1 MGPPPVPVRPS
12 ITTEGLGPPSSAPS
26 SAGGRSLRKRNAS
39 LSKDSPYTE
48 NDDFDSPSERAMRSA
63 NRANLKP
70 WTPKLKLKVS
80 NAADN
85 RNQSFLGPY
94 DRELD
99 SEDEDLVFEE
109 QFILR
114 LPAGK
119 DTEKLRE
126 VVSKRGV
133 SNDIWFKFKGWSRF
147 ATHQHSSDGTLL
159 DSRRAVF
166 HMGEN
171 LYPAKLVDLP
181 CILESQKTL
190 DNKHMFKVCDICQV
204 RSHVCTYN
212 VLMTIATDAPSRRIS
227 HPK

>member
-12 ITTEGLGPPSSAPS
+12 ITTEGLGPSSSAPS
-26 SAGGRSLRKRNAS
+26 SAGGRSLRKRNTS

-80 NAADN
+80 SAADH

-114 LPAGK
+114 LPPGK

-126 VVSKRGV
+126 VIGKRGV
-133 SNDIWFKFKGWSRF
+133 SNDTWIKFKGWLRF
-147 ATHQHSSDGTLL
+147 ATPSTFILWDSFRFETRSLPYGRESVSSQIGGSTMYLGVSEDT
-159 DSRRAVF
+159 
-166 HMGEN
+166 
-171 LYPAKLVDLP
+171 
-181 CILESQKTL
+181 
-190 DNKHMFKVCDICQV
+190 
-204 RSHVCTYN
+204 
-212 VLMTIATDAPSRRIS
+212 
-227 HPK
+227 

>member
-1 MGPPPVPVRPS
+1 MSISIPPGAPMGPPPVPVRPS
-12 ITTEGLGPPSSAPS
+12 IMTEGLAAPSSAPS
-26 SAGGRSLRKRNAS
+26 SAGGRSLRKRNTS

-80 NAADN
+80 SAADN

-114 LPAGK
+114 LPSGK

-133 SNDIWFKFKGWSRF
+133 SNDIWFKFKGRSRLLPF
-147 ATHQHSSDGTLL
+147 SIHLIDSSQIRDVQ
-159 DSRRAVF
+159 SF
-166 HMGEN
+166 
-171 LYPAKLVDLP
+171 
-181 CILESQKTL
+181 I
-190 DNKHMFKVCDICQV
+190 
-204 RSHVCTYN
+204 
-212 VLMTIATDAPSRRIS
+212 
-227 HPK
+227 

>member
-12 ITTEGLGPPSSAPS
+12 ITTEGLAGPSSAPS
-26 SAGGRSLRKRNAS
+26 SAGGRSLRKRNTS

-80 NAADN
+80 SATDN

-114 LPAGK
+114 LPSGK
-119 DTEKLRE
+119 DTDKLRE

-133 SNDIWFKFKGWSRF
+133 SNDIWFKFKGWSKLLP
-147 ATHQHSSDGTLL
+147 SSIHLT
-159 DSRRAVF
+159 
-166 HMGEN
+166 
-171 LYPAKLVDLP
+171 
-181 CILESQKTL
+181 T
-190 DNKHMFKVCDICQV
+190 
-204 RSHVCTYN
+204 
-212 VLMTIATDAPSRRIS
+212 PSRLETRSLSYGREFVPGQTCGPTVHPRVSKDTRQQAHVQSQRHLSGTVAHTRI
-227 HPK
+227 

>member
-12 ITTEGLGPPSSAPS
+12 ITTEGLGAPSSAPS
-26 SAGGRSLRKRNAS
+26 SAGGRSLRKRNTS

-80 NAADN
+80 SASDN

-114 LPAGK
+114 LPPGK
-119 DTEKLRE
+119 DADKLRE

-133 SNDIWFKFKGWSRF
+133 SNDIWLKFKGWSRSVDPW
-147 ATHQHSSDGTLL
+147 QSSDRAFS

-181 CILESQKTL
+181 CIVESQKTL
-190 DNKHMFKVCDICQV
+190 DNKHMFKVSDICQV
-204 RSHVCTYN
+204 RSHACAYN
-212 VLMTIATDAPSRRIS
+212 VLMIVTTDASGRRIA
-227 HPK
+227 HPN

>member
-26 SAGGRSLRKRNAS
+26 SAGGRSLRKRNTS

-80 NAADN
+80 SAADN

-114 LPAGK
+114 LPPGK

-133 SNDIWFKFKGWSRF
+133 SNDMWLKFKGWSRF
-147 ATHQHSSDGTLL
+147 ATLSIRLMEPFQIRDAQSFIWARICTQPNWWTYHVSWNL
-159 DSRRAVF
+159 RR
-166 HMGEN
+166 HLTTN
-171 LYPAKLVDLP
+171 TCSKL
-181 CILESQKTL
+181 
-190 DNKHMFKVCDICQV
+190 
-204 RSHVCTYN
+204 
-212 VLMTIATDAPSRRIS
+212 ATFAR
-227 HPK
+227 